1 MNGNVRIRQAEK
13 ARLGRRE
20 MVNELVPGVEFASF
34 RQLQH
39 PAMKRTTKW
48 MRSGLLFEYSLRA
61 TGSVVGATIC
71 QAEDFASQ
79 TSPAQ
84 FLEERLPEKG
94 REGRFKGFLFVPRN
108 NGD

>member
-1 MNGNVRIRQAEK
+1 M
-13 ARLGRRE
+13 
-20 MVNELVPGVEFASF
+20 NELVPSVEFASL
-34 RQLQH
+34 RQFEH
-39 PAMKRTTKW
+39 ATMKRGSKR
-48 MRSGLLFEYSLRA
+48 MRFGLLFEDFSSA
-61 TGSVVGATIC
+61 CCCVVGATIC